1 MTNSFLKNKKMLN
14 DNIMGFIFD
23 NEVFSNEMN
32 DIISDFKYKIS
43 DINDDDKVII
53 YDYVNTLVGSNDKFK
68 KIINSFIA
76 LIKNLNKRKK
86 ENENKINDTTKICDI
101 DIVKNQANISKE
113 FKEMFKEKDKE
124 KDNSSS
130 NLIVGKITNI
140 FDFYLKLIYK
150 YVKQDIQNYQE
161 KKEIIRKK
169 ETFDEFFN
177 NNQDIKK
184 EDLASAIRIF
194 ITLILYRENEKD
206 KKIKSNKKNICDY
219 LKNKDLWDSSLYNDI
234 KKFENNLS
242 KIRELNIKIK
252 EILYFYYYLIDNEDE
267 GFEVQVKNIK
277 KRREESKVNEGN
289 DDNEDN
295 NQNREE
301 EEEEEEEEEKEKE
314 EEKEE
319 EEEEEEKE
327 SDKSSDSDDDSKN
340 KKKKKGG
347 KKDQKKK
354 KKKKIE

>member
-1 MTNSFLKNKKMLN
+1 
-14 DNIMGFIFD
+14 
-23 NEVFSNEMN
+23 
-32 DIISDFKYKIS
+32 
-43 DINDDDKVII
+43 
-53 YDYVNTLVGSNDKFK
+53 
-68 KIINSFIA
+68 
-76 LIKNLNKRKK
+76 
-86 ENENKINDTTKICDI
+86 
-101 DIVKNQANISKE
+101 
-113 FKEMFKEKDKE
+113 MFKEKNKEKNKE
-124 KDNSSS
+124 KDNSDS

-161 KKEIIRKK
+161 KKEIIKKK
-169 ETFDEFFN
+169 ETFDKFFN

-184 EDLASAIRIF
+184 EDLASAIRLF

-206 KKIKSNKKNICDY
+206 NKIKSNKKNICDY

-234 KKFENNLS
+234 KKIENNLS

-277 KRREESKVNEGN
+277 KRREESKVNN
-289 DDNEDN
+289 RNVDNQDN

-347 KKDQKKK
+347 KKGQKKN
-354 KKKKIE
+354 KKKKIQ